1 MLAFKQVLPEGE
13 APTLVFDEVDTGIG
27 GAVAGVVGKKLKNL
41 AQRQQVFCIT
51 HLPQVAAFADLH
63 LRVEKA
69 VVQGRT
75 TTTLFPLDQDGKIA
89 ELARMLAGE
98 TVTDAARGH
107 AAELLS
113 SSRTVLQ
120 DKGCQ

>member
-1 MLAFKQVLPEGE
+1 
-13 APTLVFDEVDTGIG
+13 VDTGIG